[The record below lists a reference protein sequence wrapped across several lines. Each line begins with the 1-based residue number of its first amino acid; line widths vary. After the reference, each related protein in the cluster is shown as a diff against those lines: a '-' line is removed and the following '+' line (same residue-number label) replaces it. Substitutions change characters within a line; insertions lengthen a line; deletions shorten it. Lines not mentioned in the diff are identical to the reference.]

1 MSRLRPVKAHR
12 LQRALERLGYR
23 LVRTV
28 GSHRVFLDAATG
40 RRTTVPFHGGG
51 EDVPRGTVKAILEDI
66 GLTWDE
72 LERLL

>member
-12 LQRALERLGYR
+12 MQRALERLGYR
-23 LVRTV
+23 LVRTA
-28 GSHRVFLDAATG
+28 GSHRIFLHPATG
-40 RRTTVPFHGGG
+40 RRTTVAVHGAQ
-51 EDVPRGTVKAILEDI
+51 DIPRGTVRAILEDI